1 MLRMR
6 AWAGAAWLATAVI
19 GVQASAAQ
27 LVEVRVGNHA
37 DFTRVVLETDAP
49 VRYELSRG
57 AGGEV
62 RVRLFATASPRKLGS
77 KSKLLKE
84 VVVESDASGSIA
96 RVRRSPA
103 RRV

>member
-1 MLRMR
+1 LF
-6 AWAGAAWLATAVI
+6 

-57 AGGEV
+57 EAGEV

-77 KSKLLKE
+77 KSKLLK
-84 VVVESDASGSIA
+84 
-96 RVRRSPA
+96 
-103 RRV
+103 